1 MKRLH
6 KEVILKPIKRKQC
19 DMCYR
24 ALGTSLAL
32 KAHKHTMHEIS
43 KCEICGQTLYKT
55 FWLERHTSSSHKSLR
70 KTDFITK
77 ITQAVS
83 LI

>member
-1 MKRLH
+1 MKNT
-6 KEVILKPIKRKQC
+6 KQC
-19 DMCYR
+19 DMCNR
-24 ALGTSLAL
+24 ALGTSHAL
-32 KAHKHTMHEIS
+32 KAHKQTMHEIS

-55 FWLERHTSSSHKSLR
+55 FWLERHTSASHKSLR

-83 LI
+83 LIARKRGLKI